1 MSFVVKFLEE
11 KLPSGLDLIVIIVVA
26 TPLTRIIGDFTAPVV
41 DSTLLKI
48 GQVLIASAN
57 SNPITMGNNTW
68 RNYNCSCYG
77 TFKFNGFNS
86 YAWTNRSTN
95 GNRSI
100 ISFGSSF
107 LNFVLFQK

>member
-57 SNPITMGNNTW
+57 SNPITMG
-68 RNYNCSCYG
+68 
-77 TFKFNGFNS
+77 
-86 YAWTNRSTN
+86 
-95 GNRSI
+95 I
-100 ISFGSSF
+100 I
-107 LNFVLFQK
+107 LEEL